1 MCNRIRNS
9 IVPDPNVTVRIPA
22 AVFDSD
28 TFVDIDLTTLA
39 GDTGEKSGVTLAR
52 LESAKKAGRE
62 WWLTSVTVGD
72 VICASLYE
80 DGKTGKWLSDFPPG
94 ASGCAI
100 RLKNFIG
107 KLGLQVEE
115 LDPSTETGANDV
127 FLQITAF
134 LADSDNPCE

>member
-22 AVFDSD
+22 AVFTTG
-28 TFVDIDLTTLA
+28 TFIDVDLTTLA
-39 GDTGEKSGVTLAR
+39 KETGEKSGITLAR
-52 LESAKKAGRE
+52 LNSAKKAGRE
-62 WWLTSVTVGD
+62 WWLTSVTVGA
-72 VICASLYE
+72 VVCASVYE
-80 DGKTGKWLSDFPPG
+80 DGITGKWLSDFPPG

-100 RLKNFIG
+100 RLKDFIG
-107 KLGLQVEE
+107 KIGLQMEAF
-115 LDPSTETGANDV
+115 DPSTEPGANDV